1 MRADYINKNSG
12 SFGSAPRAVKVI
24 PADVAEFLVNA
35 DTIVNDNTLTMDS
48 EAEVFISSSVAGPG
62 IPPGTYVTAINTGTA
77 GTDVTSVEM
86 SNAATA
92 TATNIATIQVN
103 GTNLKASDSGIIVCA
118 DLDAD
123 HHFALPAVEKG
134 LAFEFWYNGT
144 AADASDWHIKTRST
158 TNYMMGGC
166 AIHDTDNGGEDTAII
181 DADNNS
187 NNHLNILTPAVGTII
202 RLCCD
207 GLLWHLNGT
216 VIGATDTAVV
226 FADHA

>member
-1 MRADYINKNSG
+1 MESSSGTTQIYLYFEPQRMNGLDTTNDANPYDRVLLNITTNKHKEVMAGIIQAINGDGPKATG
-12 SFGSAPRAVKVI
+12 FIVV
-24 PADVAEFLVNA
+24 ADV
-35 DTIVNDNTLTMDS
+35 
-48 EAEVFISSSVAGPG
+48 
-62 IPPGTYVTAINTGTA
+62 
-77 GTDVTSVEM
+77 
-86 SNAATA
+86 
-92 TATNIATIQVN
+92 
-103 GTNLKASDSGIIVCA
+103 
-118 DLDAD
+118 DAD

-166 AIHDTDNGGEDTAII
+166 AIHDTDNGGDDTAII

>member
-12 SFGSAPRAVKVI
+12 AFGSAPRAVKVI
-24 PADVAEFLVNA
+24 PADAAEFLVNA
-35 DTIVNDNTLTMDS
+35 DTIVNDKTLTMDS
-48 EAEVFISSSVAGPG
+48 EAEVFISSPVAGPG

-86 SNAATA
+86 NNAATA
-92 TATNIATIQVN
+92 TDTNIATIQVN

-166 AIHDTDNGGEDTAII
+166 LGLDTDDHNVVLI
-181 DADNNS
+181 DGDNNS
-187 NNHLNILTPAVGTII
+187 NNHINILTPGGGTVVK
-202 RLCCD
+202 LCCD
-207 GLLWHLNGT
+207 GLLWYLTGT
-216 VIGATDTAVV
+216 ILSATDAPIV
-226 FADHA
+226 FADHV